1 MPSTVRIAHT
11 ARIASK
17 RLTPRMRNIA
27 KCRIAE
33 FAGWRAEDNC
43 GEYETDGP
51 LHERASVAGR
61 WVGRTTFRLAHRRIC
76 WKIRSL
82 CADGIG
88 VMADDEGRDG
98 GSWKWG
104 IVSLRPD
111 EDLLHRIVDNLIE
124 VHSMPSDFV
133 SVIQPTATKSSEGS
147 GEEAAAR
154 RPVPVLPVR
163 DTVLFP
169 HAVLPLTV
177 GRDSSIQLIQSLGE
191 EKTILVVAQRD
202 ARQDSPQAADLHHI
216 GTRATVHKVVKMPNQ
231 SLFVF
236 TEGNERVRL
245 GEFAQLTPFM
255 TAEYEVIGDVEP
267 AESPEAE
274 ALQRNVVGQ
283 FQQIVTSSPTLSDD
297 LQTIA
302 INIDEPGRLADFIAS
317 SLPFLT
323 TTDKQ
328 ELLETPDIAARL
340 ERINK
345 HLAKELE
352 VQQLRNKIQT
362 EVQDSVQ
369 SSQRDYY
376 LREQLKA
383 IQKELGDVDD
393 TQKDIAELKEK
404 IENAGMPEDVKKDA
418 LKELGR
424 LSRMNPAA
432 ADYSLTRNYVEW
444 RAVLPWSKT
453 SAGEVDILKAKEI
466 LDADHYG
473 LKKVKDRILDYLS
486 VRRLKPDMKGPI
498 LCFVGPPGVGKTSLG
513 RSIARALDRKF
524 SRISLGGMHDEAEIR
539 GHRRTYIGALPGQII
554 QHLKRVEVKDPVFML
569 DEIDKLGRDF
579 RGDPASALLETLD
592 PEQNN
597 TFRDNYLDQPFDLS
611 KVLFICTANQLDTIP
626 GPLLDRM
633 EIIELTGYTEEEKVN
648 IAIKYLIPRQIKEN
662 GIKPEQIEF
671 PKESVHLIA
680 RHYTREAGV
689 RKLEQQIGTVCRKLA
704 RRIAEGAT
712 EKLVITPEIIHEFL
726 GGIKVRVDTEI
737 AERTKRAG
745 VAVGLA
751 WTPAGGDVLFI
762 EANRMKGKGGFTI
775 TGQIGDVMKESMQA
789 ALTWVRS
796 NAASLGLDE
805 DFTKDTDLHIHVPA
819 GAIPKDGPSAG
830 VTMATA
836 LVSLLTDTPVHPLTA
851 MTGEITLSGNVLPVG
866 GIKEKFLA
874 AKRAGVRDVILPTD
888 CRQQVEE
895 DLTPDQ
901 IEGVTLHYATRIED
915 VLAVA
920 LPKTPREKVLDE
932 VVREE
937 VLHSAA

>member
-1 MPSTVRIAHT
+1 MS
-11 ARIASK
+11 
-17 RLTPRMRNIA
+17 N
-27 KCRIAE
+27 
-33 FAGWRAEDNC
+33 
-43 GEYETDGP
+43 
-51 LHERASVAGR
+51 
-61 WVGRTTFRLAHRRIC
+61 
-76 WKIRSL
+76 
-82 CADGIG
+82 
-88 VMADDEGRDG
+88 
-98 GSWKWG
+98 
-104 IVSLRPD
+104 
-111 EDLLHRIVDNLIE
+111 
-124 VHSMPSDFV
+124 DFV
-133 SVIQPTATKSSEGS
+133 SVIKPSGRS
-147 GEEAAAR
+147 GEPVGTIEAKGGA
-154 RPVPVLPVR
+154 VPVLPVR

-177 GRDSSIQLIQSLGE
+177 GRESSINLIQSLGE

-202 ARQDSPQAADLHHI
+202 ARLDTPEGGDLHSV

-245 GEFAQLTPFM
+245 GDFTQIQPFM
-255 TAEYEVIGDVEP
+255 TAEYAVIEEDEP
-267 AESPEAE
+267 TKTPELE
-274 ALQRNVVGQ
+274 ALQRNVVSQ
-283 FQQIVTSSPTLSDD
+283 FQTIVTSSPTLSDD

-323 TTDKQ
+323 TNDKQ
-328 ELLETPDIAARL
+328 ELLETPDVAVRL
-340 ERINK
+340 ERVNK

-352 VQQLRNKIQT
+352 VQQLRNKIQS

-369 SSQRDYY
+369 QSQRDYY

-383 IQKELGDVDD
+383 IQKELGDLDD

-404 IENAGMPEDVKKDA
+404 IETAGMPEEVQKDA

-444 RAVLPWSKT
+444 LAVLPWAKT
-453 SAGEVDILKAKEI
+453 SSGEVDILKAQKF
-466 LDADHYG
+466 LDEDHYG

-592 PEQNN
+592 PEQNS

-633 EIIELTGYTEEEKVN
+633 EIIELTGYTEEEKVA
-648 IAIKYLIPRQIKEN
+648 IAQTYLIPRQIKEN
-662 GIKPEQIEF
+662 GITEEMIEF
-671 PKESVHLIA
+671 PRESVALVA

-704 RRIAEGAT
+704 RKIAEGRT
-712 EKLVITPEIIHEFL
+712 EKLVITEDVIHEFL

-737 AERTKRAG
+737 AERTKRSG
-745 VAVGLA
+745 VVVGLA
-751 WTPAGGDVLFI
+751 WTPAGGDILFI
-762 EANRMKGKGGFTI
+762 EANKMKGKGGFNI

-796 NAASLGLDE
+796 NALTLGLDE
-805 DFTKDTDLHIHVPA
+805 DFTKDLDLHIHVPA

-836 LVSLLTDTPVHPLTA
+836 LVSLLTDKPVRPLLA
-851 MTGEITLSGNVLPVG
+851 MTGEITLSGDVLPVG

-874 AKRAGVRDVILPTD
+874 AKRAGVRDVILPVD
-888 CRQQVEE
+888 CKQQVDE

-901 IEGVTLHYATRIED
+901 TEGITIHYARRIED

-920 LPKTPREKVLDE
+920 LPKDAVEAELDE
-932 VVREE
+932 EVREE
-937 VLHSAA
+937 VISAAA